1 MKKLFTLLTLLV
13 AIVTGARGAASTT
26 TDNKFVSGTVDFSGI
41 GTLSATTTYW
51 NNGVKF
57 YSGNSANVS
66 ASNSAWATSVSIPA
80 YIDNQTAG
88 KDANKGKWGKNGN
101 GVQYTM
107 SGFACSQHT
116 IGIHVNQA
124 CTITVVVNKNLA
136 SDTDDAGITA
146 SLDATPY
153 GTAWTS
159 STYKTAG
166 TALTVTSARKDA
178 TNAPG
183 RYTLTINV
191 TESNLTDGEAVVKL
205 FNGSSGTGSGKLFCY
220 ESVTVE
226 TAGAI
231 TPTITTETATVEEG
245 KTVSALGFIT
255 AKNGTNTLTDVT
267 YSNFAVS
274 AGSEYVSVAADGT
287 ITGLTGG
294 AGHTATITF
303 DSDAVTDKYEK
314 TEGNELT
321 VNVVAAKQELTLAYS
336 GDVELT
342 AGQTFTPAT
351 LTATAGGN
359 TVDVATLGL
368 TYESSNT
375 DLATVN
381 ATTGEVTLV
390 AKATGT
396 ATIKAKLQDNATYS
410 DTEAS
415 YTITVNKIPVPKFY
429 IDGVE
434 IANGATV
441 ADFTTGQTIVIEA
454 PGYYIYSN
462 WSSSDSKSKS
472 DYYKDGGVKGQDSY
486 KASTLTTGKRVLYA
500 VAGDDEHAQG
510 NSSDLAKVIFSSVT
524 AGSIE
529 VSISAAGYATLYY
542 SSLPLAV
549 PANVTAKTYKVDNGN
564 IVVSKTY
571 AAESVI
577 PQGEPV
583 VLEGAAGDY
592 TFTVKKDE
600 SATKDANSMLKGLD
614 AAGQTTGE
622 GLFYKL
628 AQKDGKV
635 GFYWGA
641 AEGAAFALQ
650 GDHHAYLVV
659 PASTGAREFYA
670 FSEEVSTG
678 INSAN
683 VQTVNDNAPIYNL
696 AGQKVSK
703 GYKGIVIVNGR
714 KMLNK

>member
-13 AIVTGARGAASTT
+13 AIVTGAQAGVTKT
-26 TDNKFVSGTVDFSGI
+26 HTPGTYE
-41 GTLSATTTYW
+41 SATGY
-51 NNGVKF
+51 N
-57 YSGNSANVS
+57 
-66 ASNSAWATSVSIPA
+66 
-80 YIDNQTAG
+80 
-88 KDANKGKWGKNGN
+88 
-101 GVQYTM
+101 
-107 SGFACSQHT
+107 
-116 IGIHVNQA
+116 
-124 CTITVVVNKNLA
+124 
-136 SDTDDAGITA
+136 
-146 SLDATPY
+146 
-153 GTAWTS
+153 
-159 STYKTAG
+159 
-166 TALTVTSARKDA
+166 TALTVYDDNKYEVYYVSYKSSKAYLAAGKSYVTDNNAYCLINGATTSTTDGIDFSDGWGNIISAAFSGSNTSPKEEWAVSA
-178 TNAPG
+178 TNNSTHYVPLTSSSSITLKVSGYDQFSFAG
-183 RYTLTINV
+183 RDGNKNAESGQFIVTIDGKAQ
-191 TESNLTDGEAVVKL
+191 TMTHTTTDWSIYRFDISTDEHTIVITGD
-205 FNGSSGTGSGKLFCY
+205 NSSTGSRFRGFSLR
-220 ESVTVE
+220 VP
-226 TAGAI
+226 AGAI

-245 KTVSALGFIT
+245 KTVSALDFIT

-396 ATIKAKLQDNATYS
+396 ATIKAKLRDNATYS

-462 WSSSDSKSKS
+462 WSGSDSKPKS

-486 KASTLTTGKRVLYA
+486 KASTLSTGKRVLYA

-510 NSSDLAKVIFSSVT
+510 NSSDLAKVIFSNVT

-659 PASTGAREFYA
+659 PTSTGAREFYA